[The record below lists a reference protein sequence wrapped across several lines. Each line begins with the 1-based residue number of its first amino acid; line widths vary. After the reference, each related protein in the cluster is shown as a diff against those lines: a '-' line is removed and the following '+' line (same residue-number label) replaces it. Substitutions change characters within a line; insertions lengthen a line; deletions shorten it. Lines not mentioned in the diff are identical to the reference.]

1 MQSNTD
7 AFSSS
12 SAVRKRLLPK
22 DGENQ
27 AAFAG
32 EIDIASQAVLAYS
45 SADPDH
51 PIDNLIDGH
60 DGRASTFW
68 AGAKPN
74 TTERIIVEF
83 DHPQSVCWMIYEVEE
98 CVCARTQEVSVEVS
112 ADGGLTY
119 RQILV
124 QEYTFSPAG
133 ATFQR
138 QVQRLN
144 LPPISHIRLT
154 IVPDKHGSGSAKLN
168 SLRLFA
174 ENRGVIHE

>member
-1 MQSNTD
+1 MQPNTD
-7 AFSSS
+7 SRSSS
-12 SAVRKRLLPK
+12 SGVRKRLLPK
-22 DGENQ
+22 EGENS

-32 EIDIASQAVLAYS
+32 EIDIASHAVLAYTS
-45 SADPDH
+45 DDPDH

-60 DGRASTFW
+60 YGRHSTFW

-74 TTERIIVEF
+74 TMERIVVEF
-83 DHPQSVCWMIYEVEE
+83 DQPQSVSWIIYEVEE

-112 ADGGLTY
+112 LDGGRTY
-119 RQILV
+119 RQVLV

-138 QVQRLN
+138 EAQRLN
-144 LPPISHIRLT
+144 LPPISHLRLT
-154 IVPDKHGSGSAKLN
+154 IVPDKQGTGVAKLN

-174 ENRGVIHE
+174 SESRSDT

>member
-7 AFSSS
+7 SLSSS
-12 SAVRKRLLPK
+12 SGVRKRLLPK
-22 DGENQ
+22 EGENP

-32 EIDIASQAVLAYS
+32 EIDIASQAVLAYTS
-45 SADPDH
+45 DDPDH

-60 DGRASTFW
+60 YGRDSTFW

-74 TTERIIVEF
+74 TLERIIVEF
-83 DHPQSVCWMIYEVEE
+83 DQPQSVSWMIYEVEE
-98 CVCARTQEVSVEVS
+98 CACARTQEVSVEVS
-112 ADGGLTY
+112 LDGGSTY
-119 RQILV
+119 RQMLV

-138 QVQRLN
+138 EVQRLN
-144 LPPISHIRLT
+144 LPPISHLRLT
-154 IVPDKHGSGSAKLN
+154 IVPDKHGSGPAKLN

-174 ENRGVIHE
+174 AESRSGT